1 MAILA
6 MFTGDGTLTADG
18 YDKLREELHWHE
30 QHPQGG
36 IVHIASFDET
46 GAIHVA
52 DVWSSAEELDAFA
65 RNRLMP
71 ALARMGV
78 TPPRVEIYPVHN
90 MDAYAAVDAFK
101 VA

>member
-6 MFTGDGTLTADG
+6 IFTGDGTLTADG
-18 YDKLREELHWHE
+18 YDELREEVRWHE

-36 IVHIASFDET
+36 IVHVASFDET

-52 DVWSSAEELDAFA
+52 DVWQSPEELDAFVQS
-65 RNRLMP
+65 RLIP
-71 ALARMGV
+71 ALARRGA

-90 MDAYAAVDAFK
+90 LEAYPAVEAFK